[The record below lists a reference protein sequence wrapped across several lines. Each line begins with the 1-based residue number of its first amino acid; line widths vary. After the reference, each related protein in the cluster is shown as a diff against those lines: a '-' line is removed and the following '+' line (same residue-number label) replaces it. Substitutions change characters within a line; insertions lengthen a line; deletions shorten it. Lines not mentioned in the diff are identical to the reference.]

1 MARGFIRKPS
11 FWKIVGAYRSQWK
24 RSLMR
29 ALFPNTY
36 GKKGMGWWTNPRKAA
51 YNWWYRRTSVSAYD
65 FGLFRRTRPS
75 SVWVECAIG
84 VGLLCSLFLLPID
97 VPVASRTGHKIKKQR
112 LKRTAARI
120 EREKVERQRSGQ
132 EWRHSASTGE
142 ASRTVSTAP
151 QAASVKQSRPKSD
164 TPSGVDAEKTP
175 REKKIDS
182 TPKRESTPKAAK
194 QEKEKVSS
202 VSYTP
207 VIQAKPV
214 ELPKPQAPAEPD
226 ENTPKSKP
234 KHEGD
239 RYIRKRMIIAGSSYC
254 DPAVLDKLSIGTYFD
269 LIAEP
274 DNRYDKNA
282 IMLTVDGE
290 KIGYVAKSDQMAF
303 VTCLKLKR
311 QVYGVITDIKADSYP
326 IQYEYETWF
335 EQT

>member
-97 VPVASRTGHKIKKQR
+97 VPVASRIGHKIKKQR

-120 EREKVERQRSGQ
+120 EREKVERQRSDQ
-132 EWRHSASTGE
+132 ERRQTASTGA

-151 QAASVKQSRPKSD
+151 KAASVIQSRPK
-164 TPSGVDAEKTP
+164 PEASGVDADKIS
-175 REKKIDS
+175 REKKIDT

-202 VSYTP
+202 VLYTP

-254 DPAVLDKLSIGTYFD
+254 GPTVLDKLSIGTYFD

-274 DNRYDKNA
+274 DNRYNKNA
-282 IMLTVDGE
+282 IMLLLHGE
-290 KIGYVAKSDQMAF
+290 KIGYVAKADQMAF

-311 QVYGVITDIKADSYP
+311 KLYGVITDIKTDSYP
-326 IQYEYETWF
+326 TRYEYETWF
-335 EQT
+335 EQS